1 MIRKVLAMITLT
13 NVTKKFGAYLAINN
27 LSFDVPAQ
35 QAVALWGENGAGKT
49 TIIKCLLGLLRY
61 EGQIRV
67 DGFDAARAGRAAR
80 RLVGYVPQELAF
92 YDDLTTLETARF
104 FARLKQAPLT
114 EAVTVIRQVG
124 LEEHAGKAVR
134 ALSGGMKQRLA
145 LGLAL
150 LGDPPVLVLDEP
162 TSNLDAAGR
171 SHFLQLLAQVKAAGK
186 TILFTSHRLEEIE
199 QLADQVMVLERGTLK
214 LSCTGAQLAGRLGLR
229 TTVKLHLP
237 NELLDDALGVL
248 QRDGFQARRNGV
260 GLLVDVHPSAKAR
273 PIHSLS
279 RAQIAVTDFEME

>member
-1 MIRKVLAMITLT
+1 MINFS
-13 NVTKKFGAYLAINN
+13 NVTKKFGTYTAIDN
-27 LSFDVPAQ
+27 LSFDIPAH

-61 EGQIRV
+61 EGQILV
-67 DGFDAARAGRAAR
+67 SGFDAVRQGRAAR
-80 RLVGYVPQELAF
+80 RLIGYVPQGLAF
-92 YDDLTTLETARF
+92 YDDMNTLQTARF
-104 FARLKQAPLT
+104 FAQLKQVPL
-114 EAVTVIRQVG
+114 EQALTVITLVG
-124 LEEHAGKAVR
+124 LEDHADKPVR

-171 SHFLQLLAQVKAAGK
+171 NQFLHLLGQVKAAGK

-199 QLADQVMVLERGTLK
+199 QLADQVLVLARGALH
-214 LSCTGAQLAGRLGLR
+214 LSCAGNQLASQLGLR

-237 NELLDDALGVL
+237 GELLDAALGVL

-260 GLLVDVHPSAKAR
+260 GVLVDVHPSEKAR

-279 RAQIAVTDFEME
+279 RADIAVTDFEME